1 MDTTEAKVE
10 VTSRNYGPFAVEFDE
25 GEPEVTKTGYTLT
38 DGNHWVNA
46 DGAAMSPENVYENAE
61 FFANWRQNA
70 YTVSYNSNKP
80 TNASK
85 EIAGTTADSSHL
97 FDRDGETLSQNGYTL
112 QGWTFNGWNT
122 SPDGSGNKFDGSTG
136 NYADMEQVKNLT
148 TEDAKMLELFAQW
161 NANTYH
167 IAYNSNKPA
176 NASSLINGTMDDS
189 ILTYDTAANLSNLGY
204 SLPGYTWT
212 GWNDMA
218 DASGN
223 AYSDGQEV
231 LNLSDTQ
238 DAVVTM
244 FAQWKP
250 NTYTVLFDHTSSP
263 VNGDITGDTSK
274 TVTFDDVYGT
284 LPTLNEKT
292 GYTAQGWYTA
302 RTDGEKVTET
312 TKVTNPSNHTLFARW
327 TPNSYNISF
336 DVNMGSQANKV
347 AANASVNPGA
357 MSVTYDATYG
367 TLPIPVWSG
376 WTFKGWN
383 LAPNGT
389 GITRNGSDK
398 VQITSDET
406 VYAQWVDDTAPTFTM
421 NATTGA
427 IASSGTISFANVVEQ
442 GSGIAG
448 YYIGQTQ
455 PNASGSNVT
464 FGGTTSVTVNNSG
477 TWYMAIKDKAGNMS
491 AVQSIVYYSLTL
503 NADGAT
509 NYTTNSAFIKAGT
522 VITLPTG
529 LTKTGYK
536 ADTWTGGISSITM
549 NQNGSLF
556 PSWKIQS
563 YILSFNAN
571 GGNCSEGNRLL
582 NYNAVY
588 GTLPIPSLT
597 GYTFAGWFTSAIGGT
612 QVFDTTKMGT
622 SNVIIYA
629 HWTVNTYTLYFNA
642 NGGSCAESSRLVQ
655 YGAAYG
661 ALPTPSA
668 SGYKFLGWFTEAS
681 GGNQVYNTSVMAAS
695 DCVIYAHW
703 ELIDNTPPSLSYT
716 SSVAGVVYQGNGYG
730 SFTYTFSDS
739 ESGIY
744 GYYWGTTYPS
754 ATNVTY
760 TPYSG
765 TSITLNNTGG
775 TYYFAV
781 KDNNGNINIA
791 VSKCKKGSF
800 GSSTTRITTAGYRLF
815 TSSANNWGWYGITLS
830 DGKQIQGKANASCS
844 FECTMYSYVDAWSDE
859 GMNYVMVN

>member
-1 MDTTEAKVE
+1 M
-10 VTSRNYGPFAVEFDE
+10 
-25 GEPEVTKTGYTLT
+25 
-38 DGNHWVNA
+38 
-46 DGAAMSPENVYENAE
+46 
-61 FFANWRQNA
+61 
-70 YTVSYNSNKP
+70 
-80 TNASK
+80 
-85 EIAGTTADSSHL
+85 
-97 FDRDGETLSQNGYTL
+97 
-112 QGWTFNGWNT
+112 
-122 SPDGSGNKFDGSTG
+122 
-136 NYADMEQVKNLT
+136 
-148 TEDAKMLELFAQW
+148 
-161 NANTYH
+161 
-167 IAYNSNKPA
+167 
-176 NASSLINGTMDDS
+176 
-189 ILTYDTAANLSNLGY
+189 
-204 SLPGYTWT
+204 
-212 GWNDMA
+212 
-218 DASGN
+218 
-223 AYSDGQEV
+223 
-231 LNLSDTQ
+231 
-238 DAVVTM
+238 
-244 FAQWKP
+244 
-250 NTYTVLFDHTSSP
+250 
-263 VNGDITGDTSK
+263 
-274 TVTFDDVYGT
+274 
-284 LPTLNEKT
+284 
-292 GYTAQGWYTA
+292 
-302 RTDGEKVTET
+302 
-312 TKVTNPSNHTLFARW
+312 
-327 TPNSYNISF
+327 
-336 DVNMGSQANKV
+336 
-347 AANASVNPGA
+347 
-357 MSVTYDATYG
+357 
-367 TLPIPVWSG
+367 
-376 WTFKGWN
+376 
-383 LAPNGT
+383 
-389 GITRNGSDK
+389 
-398 VQITSDET
+398 
-406 VYAQWVDDTAPTFTM
+406 
-421 NATTGA
+421 
-427 IASSGTISFANVVEQ
+427 
-442 GSGIAG
+442 
-448 YYIGQTQ
+448 
-455 PNASGSNVT
+455 
-464 FGGTTSVTVNNSG
+464 
-477 TWYMAIKDKAGNMS
+477 
-491 AVQSIVYYSLTL
+491 
-503 NADGAT
+503 
-509 NYTTNSAFIKAGT
+509 
-522 VITLPTG
+522 
-529 LTKTGYK
+529 
-536 ADTWTGGISSITM
+536 
-549 NQNGSLF
+549 
-556 PSWKIQS
+556 
-563 YILSFNAN
+563 SFNAN

-612 QVFDTTKMGT
+612 QVFDTTKIGT

-859 GMNYVMVN
+859 GMKYVMVN